1 MFFFIIAFYFISMRC
16 ILRKETD
23 PYFNIAAEEYVFK
36 QFADD
41 TFMLWRNDPS
51 VIVGKHQNTF
61 AEINHQFVE
70 EKGIRVVRRISGGG
84 TVYHDHGNL
93 NFTFT
98 SRAEHNQLVDFNK
111 YNRVIVTVLGKLGID
126 VLTGPRNSLYIDG
139 KKISGNA
146 EHVYK
151 DKVLHHGT
159 LLFNSNIENLQN
171 AIKPAKL
178 SYEDKAVKSISS
190 QVVNITDSLQVSLTI
205 EEFAEFIIAEMLKL
219 DSEAHIY
226 TFTAEDIRQI
236 NLLKEEKYTTWEW
249 NYGYSPTFSF
259 STIFHTGNQPFKVS
273 ISVRNGTIDDIGSSN
288 QESIAEEYHQLINIL
303 KSTRLKETDII
314 TKLKH
319 HYSEEQIQSVIQSL
333 FVGDNAEHLH
343 NNYV

>member
-1 MFFFIIAFYFISMRC
+1 MFFFIIAVYFITMRC

-23 PYFNIAAEEYVFK
+23 PYFNLAAEEYVFK
-36 QFADD
+36 HFADD

-61 AEINHQFVE
+61 AEINHQFVN
-70 EKGIRVVRRISGGG
+70 EKGIKVVRRISGGG

-111 YNRVIVTVLGKLGID
+111 YNRVIVSVLGKLGID
-126 VLTGPRNSLYIDG
+126 VLTGPRNSLYIGG

-171 AIKPAKL
+171 AIKPANL
-178 SYEDKAVKSISS
+178 SYDDKAVKSINS
-190 QVVNITDSLQVSLTI
+190 QVVNITDSLKTSLTI
-205 EEFAEFIIAEMLKL
+205 EEFAEFIIAEMLKM
-219 DSEAHIY
+219 DSEAHLY
-226 TFTAEDIRQI
+226 AFTPEDIRQI

-249 NYGYSPTFSF
+249 NYGYSPIFNLSTTFQ
-259 STIFHTGNQPFKVS
+259 TGNQPFKVS
-273 ISVRNGTIDDIGSSN
+273 ITVRNGTIDYIDSSN
-288 QESIAEEYHQLINIL
+288 HEPIAEEYHKLINIL
-303 KSTRLKETDII
+303 MSTRLKETDIAS
-314 TKLKH
+314 KLKH

-333 FVGDNAEHLH
+333 FVGDNAEHLN